1 MASSHQILTPVTEP
15 ACFLDF
21 EPYQM
26 LHAFWRRTEALPYP
40 EPLPFDID
48 RVKKQVALVRV
59 AGNQHA
65 RPEQIF
71 KCDPLLWSREES
83 LFILQ
88 AIASKQLTKRELD
101 NEEQVHELLNIQL
114 DKQIASRDFTSD
126 PGAEALCDLVVE
138 AFRPRIG
145 KGIQPPQLVT
155 LALINLLP
163 LARFIALWS
172 EHYSEKIGSE
182 VLSAV
187 RQYKLPYIS
196 DGELAQAEVFV
207 REQVSLRP
215 WHPTHPKDDIPVPL
229 VMAAVLALQDLVLP
243 VVEKIDDSF
252 YIKAETTQ
260 LARPQ
265 ILVLGLREPAL
276 VKHHLLRLSLTLD
289 NQSDYY
295 GWLAQTGW
303 SELTIFLERAVQAN
317 RIRSLL
323 YSNIA
328 QIMST
333 LSKVHAPAT
342 APIMLVLSQ
351 KEVFAQFAKEWLKSN
366 PLLTFVGLAEADFH
380 DLFLQTKADKILLD
394 LCSKVRLEKLP
405 VSMHAIYDALKAEK
419 RAKRKVDSNKKKPV
433 ELGDS
438 DAPDYISDLFAQYPC
453 KIVKLPAYLTG
464 PSAPVLQ
471 IDGHK
476 LSERK
481 NYQLL
486 VALKSSKPVQIHPL
500 ILALRAKFDRATFD
514 EFVTWIFK
522 LWLTHDAPAVDK
534 WCFLSVGYLGSNANV
549 CSIIPLMKQWRTHNP
564 GRAKMGL
571 ECLRASGTDMALM
584 KIHEISQAGSL
595 RSLRTSA
602 KKLIVEIAHERNLT
616 PGQLEDRI
624 VPNCGL
630 DSSGHHVFDF
640 GPRQFY
646 IVLGNDLKPCLKDS
660 QGNVRSDLPSPNQ
673 SDDPIL
679 ASQAIKAWKA
689 IRGEVKVAIS
699 NQSKRLEAAMISRR
713 RWTQEEFDTLLV
725 GHPVLNPMCKLLIW
739 GQFDSSDRLLCTF
752 RLTEEG
758 DYADSSDKSIELYP
772 AASIGLIHPLHLAP
786 TELAAWGE
794 LASDYALVAPFAQLG
809 RQVYLLT
816 AEELQAERINRFD
829 GLKVEAIVIPGTLER
844 AGWINEVLQDGAVY
858 FGHYKYFAGSDLTAS
873 IVYTGIT
880 VPIDKSEPQE
890 IVAVIFYKGKIQV
903 NRFYDSS
910 GLAQM
915 ALSQVD
921 RVVVS
926 EVLSDLTLVMNKS
939 VKA

>member
-15 ACFLDF
+15 ECFLDF

-65 RPEQIF
+65 IPEQSF

-83 LFILQ
+83 LFLLQ
-88 AIASKQLTKRELD
+88 AIACKQLAKRELD
-101 NEEQVHELLNIQL
+101 PEQQVHELLNIEL
-114 DKQIASRDFTSD
+114 DKQIASRDFTVD
-126 PGAEALCDLVVE
+126 PGADALCELVAG
-138 AFRPRIG
+138 AFKPSIG
-145 KGIQPPQLVT
+145 KGIQPPLLVT
-155 LALINLLP
+155 LALIRLLP
-163 LARFIALWS
+163 LDRFIALWS

-182 VLSAV
+182 VLSSV
-187 RQYKLPYIS
+187 RQYKLPYVT
-196 DGELAQAEVFV
+196 DGELAQAEAFV
-207 REQVSLRP
+207 REQIKLYP

-229 VMAAVLALQDLVLP
+229 VMAAALALQDVVLP
-243 VVEKIDDSF
+243 VVEAIDDSF
-252 YIKAETTQ
+252 YIKAEGTQ

-303 SELTIFLERAVQAN
+303 SELRVFLERAVQAN
-317 RIRSLL
+317 RTRSLRHG
-323 YSNIA
+323 NII
-328 QIMST
+328 QIMLT
-333 LSKVHAPAT
+333 LSKVRAPAT

-366 PLLTFVGLAEADFH
+366 PLLTFVGLAEANFH
-380 DLFLQTKADKILLD
+380 DLFLQAKADKILLD
-394 LCSKVRLEKLP
+394 LSSKVRLEQLP
-405 VSMHAIYDALKAEK
+405 VSVHAIYDALKAEK
-419 RAKRKVDSNKKKPV
+419 RAKRKVASSKKKPV

-438 DAPDYISDLFAQYPC
+438 DAPDYIGDLFAQYPC
-453 KIVKLPAYLTG
+453 KTVKLPAYLTG

-471 IDGHK
+471 IDGYK
-476 LSERK
+476 LSEYK

-486 VALKSSKPVQIHPL
+486 VALKSSKPAHIHPL
-500 ILALRAKFDRATFD
+500 VLALRAKFERATFD

-534 WCFLSVGYLGSNANV
+534 WCFLSVGYLGSNTNV
-549 CSIIPLMKQWRTHNP
+549 CSIIPLMKQWRTRNP

-584 KIHEISQAGSL
+584 RIHEISQAGSL
-595 RSLRTSA
+595 KSLRISA

-616 PGQLEDRI
+616 AGQLEDRI
-624 VPNCGL
+624 VPTCGL

-640 GPRQFY
+640 GPRQFHF
-646 IVLGNDLKPCLKDS
+646 VLGSDLKPCLKDS

-673 SDDPIL
+673 SDDTIL
-679 ASQAIKAWKA
+679 ANQAIKTWKA
-689 IRGEVKVAIS
+689 IRGEVKAAVS
-699 NQSKRLEAAMISRR
+699 TQSKRLEAAMIDRR
-713 RWTQEEFDTLLV
+713 RWTKEEFEVLLV

-752 RLTEEG
+752 RLTAEG
-758 DYADSSDKSIELYP
+758 DFADSHDKAIELNP
-772 AASIGLIHPLHLAP
+772 VALIGLVHPLHLDS
-786 TELAAWGE
+786 TELATWGE

-809 RQVYLLT
+809 RQVYSLT
-816 AEELQAERINRFD
+816 AAELQAERINRFE
-829 GLKVEAIVIPGTLER
+829 GLKVEAIVIPGILER
-844 AGWINEVLQDGAVY
+844 AGWINENLQDGAVY

-880 VPIDKSEPQE
+880 VPIDKSVPQE
-890 IVAVIFYKGKIQV
+890 ILAVIFYKGKLQV
-903 NRFYDSS
+903 NRFYDST
-910 GLAQM
+910 GLAQLE
-915 ALSQVD
+915 LSQVD
-921 RVVVS
+921 RIVVS
-926 EVLSDLTLVMNKS
+926 EVLSDLTMVMNKA
-939 VKA
+939 VKS